1 MIKQNINKIH
11 YDITNEFEVVT
22 LSEKFNRDLGSYI
35 EISITEGKK
44 EVKLTLKKTE
54 VEKNSFDWSYLSNPL
69 VESSDLVY
77 RTSTVLEFS
86 RDIKDIF
93 EKNRFD
99 SDYLEE
105 IKKKNDINEN
115 KALSQTSVTSRLCTL
130 ELNYNTEV
138 DLKLAQIV
146 ITLD

>member
-115 KALSQTSVTSRLCTL
+115 KALSQTSVTSRL
-130 ELNYNTEV
+130 
-138 DLKLAQIV
+138 
-146 ITLD
+146 